1 MNVGLFL
8 QIFINMNFDEVTN
21 NLNNMN
27 KEIKMESINKLQI
40 QDFYNV
46 WHNYTYFHYPPAPI
60 KMIVSLFQSFLRQ
73 NLQILYQ

>member
-1 MNVGLFL
+1 
-8 QIFINMNFDEVTN
+8 MNFDEVTN

-46 WHNYTYFHYPPAPI
+46 
-60 KMIVSLFQSFLRQ
+60 
-73 NLQILYQ
+73 